1 MPASSG
7 PNKSRAQSGIR
18 VYHLSAS
25 DFADLPGKHPGT
37 PPANLITQVEF
48 LILPRKWR
56 ISMRKLSVLCLLLLL
71 CGLTVAQ
78 NTVIGGTAS
87 NWFPGYGVYAAP
99 FVPLVTTPSVTLT
112 TVSPSPVGA
121 SNATWGNVAGAT
133 NATLSDE
140 FIGEPPVGVF
150 TQPVWYGPS
159 AAAQA
164 SEPMHGHMYG
174 KKEQGGATFIAG
186 ASEGSW
192 SVAQL
197 MTGSTSVR
205 KASRTYSNQ
214 DVDRMNQGTGTVK
227 YRGKTER
234 I

>member
-1 MPASSG
+1 MPVSSG
-7 PNKSRAQSGIR
+7 PNKSRAQSGISGVSSFNFGFR
-18 VYHLSAS
+18 GPSWKAS
-25 DFADLPGKHPGT
+25 WDIARESDYPG
-37 PPANLITQVEF
+37 V
-48 LILPRKWR
+48 ILKWR

-71 CGLTVAQ
+71 SGLATAQ
-78 NTVIGGTAS
+78 ATIIGGTAG
-87 NWFPGYGVYAAP
+87 NWFPAYGVYAAP

-140 FIGEPPVGVF
+140 FIGDPPVGVF

-159 AAAQA
+159 AAAQVG
-164 SEPMHGHMYG
+164 EPMREHMHG
-174 KKEQGGATFIAG
+174 KKEQSGATFIAG

-205 KASRTYSNQ
+205 KASRTYTNQ
-214 DVDRMNQGTGTVK
+214 DVDRATQGTGTVK
-227 YRGKTER
+227 YRGKTEH